1 MSKKTSLYFLLSAF
15 FITNAIIAEFGGAKI
30 FSFESLVGLSP
41 ARFNFFGT
49 LTDINLSVG
58 VLIWP
63 VVFIF
68 SDIINEYFGK
78 TGVRR
83 ISFIT
88 AGMIA
93 YAFIIILLWTK
104 MPPADFWMKLN
115 ATDLHGNTF
124 DINYAY
130 SKIFGMGLGIIV
142 GSLSAFLFSQLIDAY
157 VFHYFKGITGHK
169 YLWFRATGST
179 VVSQLFDS
187 FIILFIAFYLL
198 GNWSLTQVLQVGI
211 MQYLYKVVL
220 AIVFTPVIY
229 VIHVVIDKYLSKAE
243 SGKLISEADNSW

>member
-1 MSKKTSLYFLLSAF
+1 
-15 FITNAIIAEFGGAKI
+15 
-30 FSFESLVGLSP
+30 
-41 ARFNFFGT
+41 
-49 LTDINLSVG
+49 
-58 VLIWP
+58 
-63 VVFIF
+63 
-68 SDIINEYFGK
+68 
-78 TGVRR
+78 
-83 ISFIT
+83 
-88 AGMIA
+88 
-93 YAFIIILLWTK
+93 

-243 SGKLISEADNSW
+243 SGNLISEADNSW